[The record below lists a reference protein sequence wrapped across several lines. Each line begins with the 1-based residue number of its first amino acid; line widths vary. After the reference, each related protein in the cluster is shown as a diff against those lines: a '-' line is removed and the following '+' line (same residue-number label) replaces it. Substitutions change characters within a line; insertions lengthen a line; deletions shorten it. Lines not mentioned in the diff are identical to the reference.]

1 MTVKLYSVS
10 KQPSYTSGDTFTADL
25 TAWCL
30 EEDLAL
36 IASLNQP
43 VTDLVAKGI
52 ALHQRGDLGSAEQ
65 CYLQIMAREPRNS
78 DALHLLGVLKG
89 QQGDYSNGAR
99 LIDEAISLKPRMS
112 AYHNNLGNL
121 LAKSGDTAGAEKS
134 YRRALRVDPQ
144 NGDAHLNLGKLQFQR
159 GDREAR
165 RSLKTAQRLS
175 ARSVEAQMSV
185 GRLEEREGN
194 AQLALNCY
202 LTASKLNPSFAPAFI
217 ATGNAQ
223 LLLDKTQ
230 EAEESYRTAIRL
242 DPESPDA
249 HFNLANVLRADGR
262 VLEAIELYR
271 IALDLSP
278 KGASDIQNNLGLA
291 LSELGQHQAARTAL
305 TKSIEISASSS
316 DGWFNLAK
324 QAVLL
329 GDLAAGEG
337 HLMKAISLDPRHV
350 GAHLELG
357 NLMRADGRLEEAA
370 AMHRKV
376 TELSP
381 TDAAGWNNLGATL
394 ADLKLLDDAEA
405 AFRKATSLDPKSDE
419 AFFNLGKHLSLFGDE
434 SAAVELLQHAL
445 SLNPRN
451 AASYTQL
458 GFIAQNRGQLRE
470 AADFYRQSLTIS
482 RDSSIASHN
491 LGLVQSSLGD
501 PEGLDLL
508 EATVREQ
515 PDSAEYHWN
524 FGEKLLLHRRFH
536 EGWKEYEWR
545 KQVDKFVDQHRA
557 FDQPQWDGS
566 PLDGKTILLYAEQ
579 GQGDTLQFARYAEL
593 VAERGGRVV
602 LEVQRSLQTLLQGL
616 PGVAECIA
624 QGDAL
629 PEFATYA
636 PLMSLPYIFD
646 TNAGTIPPPSS
657 VLAERFSLPSE
668 SRPTLQVGIVWAGNK
683 KDKRDRLRSTSLLQW
698 AELAAIE
705 GIEFTSLQAGEPSQ
719 QANEESSGFTFIA
732 YCDSVKDFA
741 DTAAIIA
748 GLDLVIT
755 VDTAVAHLAGTMGKP
770 VWILLYD
777 PVDWRWGLEGEE
789 SPWYPTARL
798 FRQFNQEGWTPVFAR
813 VASSLRALMDNSEQV
828 NAQVESAN

>member
-1 MTVKLYSVS
+1 M
-10 KQPSYTSGDTFTADL
+10 
-25 TAWCL
+25 
-30 EEDLAL
+30 

-52 ALHQRGDLGSAEQ
+52 ALHQHGDFASAEQ

-89 QQGDYSNGAR
+89 QQGDYTNGAR

-121 LAKSGDTAGAEKS
+121 LAKSGDAVGAEKS
-134 YRRALRVDPQ
+134 YRRALRLDPH
-144 NGDAHLNLGKLQFQR
+144 NGDAHLNLGKLQFER

-202 LTASKLNPSFAPAFI
+202 LTATKLNPSFAPAFI
-217 ATGNAQ
+217 AAGNAQ
-223 LLLDKTQ
+223 LLLDKTS
-230 EAEESYRTAIRL
+230 EAEASYRTAIAL

-249 HFNLANVLRADGR
+249 HFNLANVLREDGR

-291 LSELGQHQAARTAL
+291 LSQLGQHQAARTAL
-305 TKSIEISASSS
+305 TRSIEIAAESS

-324 QAVLL
+324 QAILL
-329 GDLAAGEG
+329 GDRSAAEA
-337 HLMKAISLDPRHV
+337 HLLKAISLDAGHV

-357 NLMRADGRLEEAA
+357 NLMRADGRLEDAA

-376 TELSP
+376 TELAP
-381 TDAAGWNNLGATL
+381 ADAAGWNNLGATL
-394 ADLKLLDDAEA
+394 ADLELIDDAEM
-405 AFRKATSLDPKSDE
+405 AFRIATSLDSRSDE
-419 AFFNLGKHLSLFGDE
+419 AFFNLGKHLSIFGDE
-434 SAAVELLQHAL
+434 SAAVEMLNHAVA
-445 SLNPRN
+445 LNPRN
-451 AASYTQL
+451 AGAYIQL
-458 GFIAQNRGQLRE
+458 GFVAQNRGQLSE
-470 AADFYRQSLTIS
+470 AADFYRKALELSS
-482 RDSSIASHN
+482 DSSIAKHN

-501 PEGLDLL
+501 AEGLDLL

-515 PDSAEYHWN
+515 PDSAELHWN
-524 FGEKLLLHRRFH
+524 LGEKLLLHQRFH
-536 EGWKEYEWR
+536 EGWREYEWR
-545 KQVDKFVDQHRA
+545 KQVDKFADQHRA
-557 FDQPQWDGS
+557 FDQPQWDGT
-566 PLDGKTILLYAEQ
+566 PLEGKTILLYAEQ

-593 VAERGGRVV
+593 VAQQGGRVV
-602 LEVQRSLQTLLQGL
+602 LEVQRSLKSLLQGL

-629 PEFATYA
+629 PDFSTYA
-636 PLMSLPYIFD
+636 PLMSLPYLFD

-657 VLAERFSLPSE
+657 SFAERFASPVEAKSA
-668 SRPTLQVGIVWAGNK
+668 LQVGIVWAGNK
-683 KDKRDRLRSTSLLQW
+683 KDKRDRLRSTSLAQW
-698 AELAAIE
+698 SELATIS
-705 GIEFTSLQAGEPSQ
+705 GVEFTSLQAGEPAE
-719 QANEESSGFTFIA
+719 QANEEGIGFSFVGD
-732 YCDSVKDFA
+732 CGSVKDFA

-770 VWILLYD
+770 VWILLYN
-777 PVDWRWGLEGEE
+777 PVDWRWGLEGEH

-798 FRQFNQEGWTPVFAR
+798 FRQFNQEGWTPVFER
-813 VASSLRALMDNSEQV
+813 VAASLRSLADAHQPIETQ
-828 NAQVESAN
+828 SAEATT

>member
-1 MTVKLYSVS
+1 M
-10 KQPSYTSGDTFTADL
+10 
-25 TAWCL
+25 
-30 EEDLAL
+30 

-52 ALHQRGDLGSAEQ
+52 ALHQRGDLASAEQ
-65 CYLQIMAREPRNS
+65 CYLQIMAREPRHS

-121 LAKSGDTAGAEKS
+121 LAKSGDKAGAEKS

-144 NGDAHLNLGKLQFQR
+144 NGDAHLNLGKLLFER

-202 LTASKLNPSFAPAFI
+202 VTATKLNPSSAPAFI
-217 ATGNAQ
+217 AAGNAY
-223 LLLDKTQ
+223 LLLDKTH
-230 EAEESYRTAIRL
+230 EAEESYRTAVRL

-262 VLEAIELYR
+262 ILEAIELYR

-291 LSELGQHQAARTAL
+291 LSELGQHQQAKAAL
-305 TKSIEISASSS
+305 TKSIEIASDSG

-324 QAVLL
+324 HGMLL
-329 GDLAAGEG
+329 GDLAAAEG
-337 HLMKAISLDPRHV
+337 HLLKVLSLNPRHTA
-350 GAHLELG
+350 AHLELG
-357 NLMRADGRLEEAA
+357 NLMRADGRLEEAL
-370 AMHRKV
+370 AMYRKV
-376 TELSP
+376 IELSP
-381 TDAAGWNNLGATL
+381 NEAAGWNNLGATL
-394 ADLKLLDDAEA
+394 TDMELIDDAEA
-405 AFRKATSLDPKSDE
+405 AFRKATSFDPKSDE
-419 AFFNLGKHLSLFGDE
+419 AFFNLGKHLSLYGDE
-434 SAAVELLQHAL
+434 SAAIELLEQAIT
-445 SLNPRN
+445 LNPKN
-451 AASYTQL
+451 AAAYTQL
-458 GFIAQNRGQLRE
+458 GFIAQNRGKLSE
-470 AADFYRQSLTIS
+470 AADFYRKSLTIS
-482 RDSSIASHN
+482 RDSSIARHN
-491 LGLVQSSLGD
+491 LGLVLSSLGD

-508 EATVREQ
+508 GATVREH

-524 FGEKLLLHRRFH
+524 FGEKLLLHQRFH

-545 KQVDKFVDQHRA
+545 KQVDKFVDQHRT
-557 FDQPQWDGS
+557 FDQPLWDGT
-566 PLDGKTILLYAEQ
+566 PLEGKTILLYAEQ

-593 VAERGGRVV
+593 VARRGGRVL
-602 LEVQRSLQTLLQGL
+602 LEVQRSLQSLLQVL

-624 QGDAL
+624 QGDPL

-636 PLMSLPYIFD
+636 PLMSLPYLFD
-646 TNAGTIPPPSS
+646 TNAGTIPPPPSS
-657 VLAERFSLPSE
+657 CFVERFASSNC
-668 SRPTLQVGIVWAGNK
+668 SKSGLQVGIVWAGNK
-683 KDKRDRLRSTSLLQW
+683 KDKRDRLRSTALSQW
-698 AELAAIE
+698 SELATIE
-705 GIEFTSLQAGEPSQ
+705 GVEFTSLQTGEATAQESEG
-719 QANEESSGFTFIA
+719 ANGFSFVGG
-732 YCDSVKDFA
+732 CRSVQDFA
-741 DTAAIIA
+741 GTAAIIA
-748 GLDLVIT
+748 DLDLVIT

-798 FRQFNQEGWTPVFAR
+798 FRQFNQEGWAPVFER
-813 VASSLRALMDNSEQV
+813 VASSLRTLVDPIEPI
-828 NAQVESAN
+828 NAQIETAD

>member
-1 MTVKLYSVS
+1 
-10 KQPSYTSGDTFTADL
+10 
-25 TAWCL
+25 L
-30 EEDLAL
+30 EEDSPL

-43 VTDLVAKGI
+43 VTELVARGI
-52 ALHQRGDLGSAEQ
+52 ALHQRGDLANAEQ
-65 CYLQIMAREPRNS
+65 CYLQIMAREPRHS

-121 LAKSGDTAGAEKS
+121 LARSGDAAGAEKS

-144 NGDAHLNLGKLQFQR
+144 NADAHLNLGKLQFER

-202 LTASKLNPSFAPAFI
+202 LTATKLNPSFAPAFI
-217 ATGNAQ
+217 AAGNAQ
-223 LLLDKTQ
+223 LLLDKTR
-230 EAEESYRTAIRL
+230 EAEESYRTAVRL
-242 DPESPDA
+242 NPESPDA
-249 HFNLANVLRADGR
+249 HFNLANVLREDGR

-271 IALDLSP
+271 IALDFSP

-291 LSELGQHQAARTAL
+291 LSELGQHREAKTAI
-305 TKSIEISASSS
+305 TKSIEIAGDSS
-316 DGWFNLAK
+316 DGWSN
-324 QAVLL
+324 
-329 GDLAAGEG
+329 
-337 HLMKAISLDPRHV
+337 
-350 GAHLELG
+350 LG

-370 AMHRKV
+370 EIHRKV

-381 TDAAGWNNLGATL
+381 DNAAGWNNLGATL
-394 ADLKLLDDAEA
+394 ADLESIDDAEA
-405 AFRKATSLDPKSDE
+405 AFRKATLLDPKSDE
-419 AFFNLGKHLSLFGDE
+419 AFFNLGKHLSIFGDE
-434 SAAVELLQHAL
+434 QAAVEMLEHAL
-445 SLNPRN
+445 SLNPQN
-451 AASYTQL
+451 AAAYTQL
-458 GFIAQNRGQLRE
+458 GFVAQNRGQLSE
-470 AADFYRQSLTIS
+470 AADFYRKSLTLS
-482 RDSSIASHN
+482 RDSSIARHN
-491 LGLVQSSLGD
+491 LGSVQSSLGNVD
-501 PEGLDLL
+501 GLNLM
-508 EATVREQ
+508 EETVREQ
-515 PDSAEYHWN
+515 PDSAELHWG
-524 FGEKLLLHRRFH
+524 FGERLLLHQRFH

-545 KQVDKFVDQHRA
+545 KQVDKFVDQHRS

-593 VAERGGRVV
+593 VAQRGGRVV
-602 LEVQRSLQTLLQGL
+602 LEVQRSLKSLLQGL

-629 PEFATYA
+629 PEFVTYA
-636 PLMSLPYIFD
+636 PLMSLPYLFD

-657 VLAERFSLPSE
+657 SFSERFASPVE
-668 SRPTLQVGIVWAGNK
+668 SNSALQVGIVWAGGS
-683 KDKRDRLRSTSLLQW
+683 KDKRDRLRSTSLAQW
-698 AELAAIE
+698 SELATID
-705 GIEFTSLQAGEPSQ
+705 GIEFTSLQAGEPAE
-719 QANEESSGFTFIA
+719 QANEEGNGFRFVGD
-732 YCDSVKDFA
+732 CGSVKDFA

-770 VWILLYD
+770 VWILLYN
-777 PVDWRWGLEGEE
+777 PVDWRWGLEGEQ

-798 FRQFNQEGWTPVFAR
+798 FRQFNQEGWTPVFER
-813 VASSLRALMDNSEQV
+813 VAASLRSLADAHQPIETQ
-828 NAQVESAN
+828 SAEATT

>member
-1 MTVKLYSVS
+1 
-10 KQPSYTSGDTFTADL
+10 
-25 TAWCL
+25 
-30 EEDLAL
+30 L

-52 ALHQRGDLGSAEQ
+52 ALHQRGDFASAEQ

-99 LIDEAISLKPRMS
+99 LIDEAISLKPRIS

-144 NGDAHLNLGKLQFQR
+144 NGEAHLNLGKLQFER

-202 LTASKLNPSFAPAFI
+202 LTATKLNPSFAPAFI

-230 EAEESYRTAIRL
+230 EAEESYRTAVRL

-271 IALDLSP
+271 IALDFSP

-291 LSELGQHQAARTAL
+291 LSELGQHKEARTAL
-305 TKSIEISASSS
+305 TKSIEIAADSS

-324 QAVLL
+324 QATLV
-329 GDLAAGEG
+329 GDLATAEFHLQKVLSLNPG
-337 HLMKAISLDPRHV
+337 HAA
-350 GAHLELG
+350 AHLELG
-357 NLMRADGRLEEAA
+357 NLMRADGRLEEAV
-370 AMHRKV
+370 AMYRKLIA
-376 TELSP
+376 LSP
-381 TDAAGWNNLGATL
+381 NDAAGWNNLGAALT
-394 ADLKLLDDAEA
+394 DLKLTDDAEA
-405 AFRKATSLDPKSDE
+405 AFRKATSLDPKCDE

-434 SAAVELLQHAL
+434 STAVEMLEHAL
-445 SLNPRN
+445 SLNPRS
-451 AASYTQL
+451 AAAYTQL

-482 RDSSIASHN
+482 RDSSIARHN

-515 PDSAEYHWN
+515 PESAEYHWN
-524 FGEKLLLHRRFH
+524 FGEKLLLHQRFH

-545 KQVDKFVDQHRA
+545 KQVDKFADQHRA
-557 FDQPQWDGS
+557 FEQPQWDGT

-602 LEVQRSLQTLLQGL
+602 LEVQRSLQTSLQGM

-629 PEFATYA
+629 PELATYA

-646 TNAGTIPPPSS
+646 TNADTIPPPSS
-657 VLAERFSLPSE
+657 SFAERFASP
-668 SRPTLQVGIVWAGNK
+668 PQPKPALQVGIVWAGNK
-683 KDKRDRLRSTSLLQW
+683 KDKRDRLRSTSLSQW
-698 AELAAIE
+698 SELATIE
-705 GIEFTSLQAGEPSQ
+705 GIEFTSLQTGEPAQ
-719 QANEESSGFTFIA
+719 QANEQGNGFSFVKD
-732 YCDSVKDFA
+732 CDNVKDFA

-777 PVDWRWGLEGEE
+777 PVDWRWGLEGEK

-798 FRQFNQEGWTPVFAR
+798 FRQFKQGGWAPVFER
-813 VASSLRALMDNSEQV
+813 VTSSLRALV
-828 NAQVESAN
+828 KTSAPADSPIEAAG

>member
-1 MTVKLYSVS
+1 M
-10 KQPSYTSGDTFTADL
+10 
-25 TAWCL
+25 
-30 EEDLAL
+30 

-52 ALHQRGDLGSAEQ
+52 ALHQRGDFASAEQ

-89 QQGDYSNGAR
+89 QQGDFSKGMS

-121 LAKSGDTAGAEKS
+121 LAKSGDAVGAEKS
-134 YRRALRVDPQ
+134 YRRALRLDPH
-144 NGDAHLNLGKLQFQR
+144 NGDAHLNLGKLQFER

-202 LTASKLNPSFAPAFI
+202 LTASKLDPSFAPAYI
-217 ATGNAQ
+217 AMGNAQ
-223 LLLDKTQ
+223 LLLDKTR
-230 EAEESYRTAIRL
+230 EAEESYRKAIAL

-271 IALDLSP
+271 IALDFSP
-278 KGASDIQNNLGLA
+278 KGAPDIQNNLGLA
-291 LSELGQHQAARTAL
+291 LSELGQHKEARTAL
-305 TKSIEISASSS
+305 TKSIEIAGDSS

-324 QAVLL
+324 QATLV
-329 GDLAAGEG
+329 GDLATAELHLRKVLSLNPG
-337 HLMKAISLDPRHV
+337 HT

-357 NLMRADGRLEEAA
+357 NLMRADGRLEEAVA
-370 AMHRKV
+370 IYRKLIA
-376 TELSP
+376 LSP
-381 TDAAGWNNLGATL
+381 NDAAAWNNLGATL
-394 ADLKLLDDAEA
+394 TDLRLTDDAEA

-434 SAAVELLQHAL
+434 SAAVEMLQHAL

-451 AASYTQL
+451 AAAYTQL
-458 GFIAQNRGQLRE
+458 GFIAQNRGELSE
-470 AADFYRQSLTIS
+470 AADFYRQALKIS
-482 RDSSIASHN
+482 SESSIAKHN
-491 LGLVQSSLGD
+491 LGLVLSSLGD
-501 PEGLDLL
+501 AEGLDLL
-508 EATVREQ
+508 EETVREQ
-515 PDSAEYHWN
+515 PDSAEFHWN
-524 FGEKLLLHRRFH
+524 FGEKLLLHQRFH

-557 FDQPQWDGS
+557 FDQPQWDGT

-593 VAERGGRVV
+593 VAQRGGRVV
-602 LEVQRSLQTLLQGL
+602 LEVQRSLQTLLQGM

-629 PEFATYA
+629 PEFATFA
-636 PLMSLPYIFD
+636 PLMSLPYIFN
-646 TNAGTIPPPSS
+646 TNAATIPPPSS
-657 VLAERFSLPSE
+657 SFAERFALPSE
-668 SRPTLQVGIVWAGNK
+668 SKPALRVGLVWAGNK
-683 KDKRDRLRSTSLLQW
+683 KDKRDRLRSTLLSQW
-698 AELAAIE
+698 SELARIE
-705 GIEFTSLQAGEPSQ
+705 GIEFTSLQTGEPAQ
-719 QANEESSGFTFIA
+719 QANEQGNHFSFVSD
-732 YCDSVKDFA
+732 CSSVKSFA

-777 PVDWRWGLEGEE
+777 PVDWRWGLEGED
-789 SPWYPTARL
+789 SPWYPTAKL
-798 FRQFNQEGWTPVFAR
+798 FRQFNQEGWTPVFER
-813 VASSLRALMDNSEQV
+813 VASRLRVLADALEPD
-828 NAQVESAN
+828 AAN

>member
-1 MTVKLYSVS
+1 MTGKLYSVT
-10 KQPSYTSGDTFTADL
+10 KQPRYTSGDTFTVTLKAGV
-25 TAWCL
+25 
-30 EEDLAL
+30 EEDSPL

-52 ALHQRGDLGSAEQ
+52 ALHQHGDLANAEQ

-99 LIDEAISLKPRMS
+99 LIDEAILLKPRMS

-121 LAKSGDTAGAEKS
+121 LAKSGDAAGAEKS
-134 YRRALRVDPQ
+134 YRRALRLDPH
-144 NGDAHLNLGKLQFQR
+144 NGDAHLNLGKLQFER

-202 LTASKLNPSFAPAFI
+202 LTATKLNPSFAPAFI
-217 ATGNAQ
+217 AVGNAQ
-223 LLLDKTQ
+223 LLLDKTS
-230 EAEESYRTAIRL
+230 EAEESYRKAIAL
-242 DPESPDA
+242 DPENPDA

-271 IALDLSP
+271 IALDFSP

-291 LSELGQHQAARTAL
+291 LSELGQHQEAKTAL

-329 GDLAAGEG
+329 GDLVAGEG
-337 HLMKAISLDPRHV
+337 HYRKALSLDPSHV

-381 TDAAGWNNLGATL
+381 ANAAGWNNLGATL
-394 ADLKLLDDAEA
+394 ADLKLTDDAEA

-419 AFFNLGKHLSLFGDE
+419 AFFNLGKYLSLFGDE
-434 SAAVELLQHAL
+434 SAAIEMLQHAL

-451 AASYTQL
+451 AAAYTQL
-458 GFIAQNRGQLRE
+458 GFIAQNRGRLSE
-470 AADFYRQSLTIS
+470 AADFYRQALTIS
-482 RDSSIASHN
+482 RDSAIAKHN
-491 LGLVQSSLGD
+491 LGLVQSSLGNA
-501 PEGLDLL
+501 EGLDLL
-508 EATVREQ
+508 QATVREQ

-524 FGEKLLLHRRFH
+524 FGEKLLLHQRFH

-557 FDQPQWDGS
+557 FDQPQWDGT

-593 VAERGGRVV
+593 VAQRGGRVV
-602 LEVQRSLQTLLQGL
+602 LEVQRSLQILMQGL

-646 TNAGTIPPPSS
+646 TNAGTIPPPPSS
-657 VLAERFSLPSE
+657 SLAERFAPPSQ
-668 SRPTLQVGIVWAGNK
+668 SKPALQVGVVWAGNK
-683 KDKRDRLRSTSLLQW
+683 KDKRDRLRSTSLSQW
-698 AELAAIE
+698 SELATIE
-705 GIEFTSLQAGEPSQ
+705 GIEFTSLQTGEPAQ
-719 QANEESSGFTFIA
+719 QSIDQGNNFSFIA
-732 YCDSVKDFA
+732 DCTNVQDFA

-777 PVDWRWGLEGEE
+777 PVDWRWGLSGEE

-798 FRQFNQEGWTPVFAR
+798 FRQFNQEGWTPVLQR
-813 VASSLRALMDNSEQV
+813 VASSLRTLADAHPV
-828 NAQVESAN
+828 NAAI